1 MPSSYP
7 HRLAVRTRHYDWRN
21 AGSNPVEDFTS
32 TRLSIFR
39 HITDSDARGNMTEN
53 TIESGESGENP
64 TIAVVYLKI

>member
-1 MPSSYP
+1 M
-7 HRLAVRTRHYDWRN
+7 
-21 AGSNPVEDFTS
+21 GSIPIGLITS
-32 TRLSIFR
+32 ARLSIFR